1 MQHHTHGHVY
11 RNHKEA
17 DRIIAQFGNKPS
29 APVKGKI
36 RETLSQEK
44 DRFITLD
51 RLRSR
56 KQEPQRGRER
66 SR

>member
-17 DRIIAQFGNKPS
+17 DRIIAQFGRKPS
-29 APVKGKI
+29 EPVKQKI

-44 DRFITLD
+44 DRFMALD
-51 RLRSR
+51 HVRSR
-56 KQEPQRGRER
+56 KQEPQRSRGR
-66 SR
+66 